1 MVLTVQMS
9 RRVSAHA
16 EAETVVIRLGRTR
29 DQTPLLVGLIAAAL
43 SITSTYYYFR
53 HQLILG
59 YQDSFSHLEIS
70 RRVVSGLSP
79 GIAQLGGVWLP
90 VPQLLQDLFSW
101 DYLLYRTGLAGAAVS
116 MASYVA
122 ATVQLYRLIGLFSG
136 DRRWPAVAGAMVFAV
151 NVNVLY
157 QQSTSMDELPFYAF
171 TNAAVYYLV
180 KWGETRRSTNLLA
193 ASVSSMLAML
203 CRYEGWFLA
212 VVYVICVIAMGWRLG
227 YSWRDIRGLALI
239 TATFGLLIPAGGWLL
254 YNYLIFNGCGSSG
267 VMHCEEL

>member
-9 RRVSAHA
+9 DRVSAHA
-16 EAETVVIRLGRTR
+16 EADTVVIRLGRTR
-29 DQTPLLVGLIAAAL
+29 DRTPLLVGLIAAGL
-43 SITSTYYYFR
+43 SIASTYYYLV
-53 HQLILG
+53 HQLVLG

-90 VPQLLQDLFSW
+90 LPQLLQGLFSW
-101 DYLLYRTGLAGAAVS
+101 DYTLYRLGLAGAAVS

-122 ATVQLYRLIGLFSG
+122 ATVLLYRLIGLFSG

-171 TNAAVYYLV
+171 TIAAVYYLV
-180 KWGETRRSTNLLA
+180 KWGETRRL
-193 ASVSSMLAML
+193 
-203 CRYEGWFLA
+203 
-212 VVYVICVIAMGWRLG
+212 
-227 YSWRDIRGLALI
+227 DQ
-239 TATFGLLIPAGGWLL
+239 PAGRQRLL
-254 YNYLIFNGCGSSG
+254 DAGHVLP
-267 VMHCEEL
+267 L